1 MPDQVEELFIPE
13 MNMGQL
19 FREVVRVSRGK
30 RLTHKINKVTG
41 ELMTPEEIV
50 YKIKQKGA

>member
-1 MPDQVEELFIPE
+1 MPDQVEELFVPE

-19 FREVVRVSRGK
+19 FREVVRVNRGK